1 MVSRGPSEAA
11 ARLDFAPEV
20 PVMTTTPACR
30 MLIVLSAC
38 LLLTAC
44 ASRGPGRIP
53 PDRFNYNAAIARSA
67 NEQMLLNLVRL
78 RYSEIPVFLD
88 VSSVL
93 TQYVYMGRVGVAGSS
108 GASLGDPLWSVGG
121 SATVRY
127 MERPTITY
135 TPLKGTEFAE
145 QLIQPIPT
153 DMVFSLVESGW
164 PPEELMIMTIFRVG
178 DMVNVPF
185 DANLQVTDADELRA
199 FRTAMQQ
206 LIKLS
211 RLNAIEMQRRDRQ
224 GEEVRVLIF
233 NEDADPQVQ
242 ALIDEFKSQIGLDP
256 AQSDFEITRKTMRL
270 EPNEVTVRVRS
281 LLELMGFL
289 SHGVEV
295 PSAHIEEHR
304 VRAPAAPTDAWART
318 AIPLHVQSTVEPPE
332 SAYVAVQHQGHW
344 FYIAHDDHTSKQAF
358 GLLAYL
364 FQMQSPQQKTM
375 GPILTVPTG

>member
-11 ARLDFAPEV
+11 ARLDFDPEV
-20 PVMTTTPACR
+20 PVMTTVPAR
-30 MLIVLSAC
+30 RLLVVLSAC

-53 PDRFNYNAAIARSA
+53 PDRFNYNAAIAQSA

-78 RYSEIPVFLD
+78 RYSEVPVFLD

-93 TQYVYMGRVGVAGSS
+93 TQYVYMGSVGVAGSS
-108 GASLGDPLWSVGG
+108 GESLGDPLWSVGG

-127 MERPTITY
+127 LERPTITY

-178 DMVNVPF
+178 DVVNVPF
-185 DANLQVTDADELRA
+185 DANLKVTDAGKLRA

-206 LIKLS
+206 FIRLA
-211 RLNAIEMQRRDRQ
+211 RLNAIELQRREQ
-224 GEEVRVLIF
+224 EGEEVRVLAF
-233 NEDADPQVQ
+233 DEDADPQAQ
-242 ALIDEFKSQIGLDP
+242 ALVDEFKSHIGLDP

-270 EPNEVTVRVRS
+270 EPDELTVRVRS

-295 PSAHIEEHR
+295 PLAHIEEQR
-304 VRAPAAPTDAWART
+304 VRAPAAPTDAWDQT
-318 AIPLHVQSTVEPPE
+318 AIPLHVQSAVEPPE
-332 SAYVAVQHQGHW
+332 SAY
-344 FYIAHDDHTSKQAF
+344 DHISKQAF

-364 FQMQSPQQKTM
+364 FQMQSPQQKTL
-375 GPILTVPTG
+375 GPMLTVPTG

>member
-1 MVSRGPSEAA
+1 
-11 ARLDFAPEV
+11 
-20 PVMTTTPACR
+20 
-30 MLIVLSAC
+30 
-38 LLLTAC
+38 
-44 ASRGPGRIP
+44 
-53 PDRFNYNAAIARSA
+53 
-67 NEQMLLNLVRL
+67 MLLNLVRL

-93 TQYVYMGRVGVAGSS
+93 TQYVYMGSVGVAGSS
-108 GASLGDPLWSVGG
+108 GASLGDPMWSVGG
-121 SATVRY
+121 TANVRF

-135 TPLKGTEFAE
+135 TPLKGTEFAA
-145 QLIQPIPT
+145 QLIEPIPT
-153 DMVFSLVESGW
+153 SMVFSLVESGW
-164 PPEELMIMTIFRVG
+164 PPEELMLMTIFRVG

-185 DANLQVTDADELRA
+185 DANLQVTDPEKLRA

-206 LIKLS
+206 LIQLS
-211 RLNAIEMQRRDRQ
+211 RLNAIELQRYDRE
-224 GEEVRVLIF
+224 GEEVRVLMF
-233 NEDADPQVQ
+233 NEDAGPQAQ
-242 ALIDEFKSQIGLDP
+242 ALIDEFKSHVGLDP

-295 PSAHIEEHR
+295 PSAHIKANR
-304 VRAPAAPTDAWART
+304 VSAPAAPTDAWART
-318 AIPLHVQSTVEPPE
+318 AVPLHVQSAVELPE

-344 FYIAHDDHTSKQAF
+344 FYIAHDDHASKQAF

-364 FQMQSPQQKTM
+364 FQMQSPQQKTL

>member
-1 MVSRGPSEAA
+1 
-11 ARLDFAPEV
+11 
-20 PVMTTTPACR
+20 MTTTPAR
-30 MLIVLSAC
+30 RLLIVLAVG
-38 LLLTAC
+38 LPLTAC
-44 ASRGPGRIP
+44 QSRGPGRIP

-93 TQYVYMGRVGVAGSS
+93 TQYVYMGSVGVAGSS
-108 GASLGDPLWSVGG
+108 GESWGDPLWSVGG

-127 MERPTITY
+127 LERPTITY

-185 DANLQVTDADELRA
+185 DANLQVTDAEKLRA

-206 LIKLS
+206 LIKLA
-211 RLNAIEMQRRDRQ
+211 RLNAIEMQRREQ
-224 GEEVRVLIF
+224 EGEEVRVLVF

-242 ALIDEFKSQIGLDP
+242 ALIDEFKSHVGLDP

-270 EPNEVTVRVRS
+270 EPNEITVRVRS

-295 PSAHIEEHR
+295 PPAHIEEHR

-318 AIPLHVQSTVEPPE
+318 AIPLHVQSSVEPPE

-344 FYIAHDDHTSKQAF
+344 FYIPHDDHTSKQAF
-358 GLLAYL
+358 GLLGYL
-364 FQMQSPQQKTM
+364 FQMQSPQQKTL